1 MYEKL
6 SRRKFSNVK
15 DIHDF
20 CIFYLLFVSIRKNEI
35 ERLRKD
41 LAHMQRSSAAPPT
54 VKPTTHENNDPV
66 CLDLF
71 QINFYYHIIF
81 LSTE

>member
-15 DIHDF
+15 DIHNF

-41 LAHMQRSSAAPPT
+41 LAHMQRASDAPSA
-54 VKPTTHENNDPV
+54 VKPTTNENIDLV
-66 CLDLF
+66 RLDLF